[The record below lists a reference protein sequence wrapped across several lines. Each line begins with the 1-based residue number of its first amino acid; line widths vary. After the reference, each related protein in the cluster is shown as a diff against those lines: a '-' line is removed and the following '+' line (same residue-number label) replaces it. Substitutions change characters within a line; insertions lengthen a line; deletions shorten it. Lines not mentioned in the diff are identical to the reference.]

1 MKILCLDRPLP
12 GATFEKYQPHLQ
24 AEVRHTWENYKKG
37 VIRDVYFRQD
47 RPGVAIFLEC
57 SSLEEAKAVVAEFPL
72 AKAGLLDFDLIPIGP
87 FTNWEL
93 LFAPA
98 AR

>member
-1 MKILCLDRPLP
+1 MKILCIDRPLP

-24 AEVRHTWENYKKG
+24 AEVRHTFETYKQG
-37 VIRDVYFRQD
+37 IIRDIYLRQD

-57 SSLEEAKAVVAEFPL
+57 SSVDEAKRVLAEFPL
-72 AKAGLLDFDLIPIGP
+72 AKAGVIDFELIPLGP

-98 AR
+98 PK

>member
-1 MKILCLDRPLP
+1 MKILCIDRPLP

-24 AEVRHTWENYKKG
+24 AEVRHTFQAYKQG
-37 VIRDVYFRQD
+37 TVRDIYLRQD

-57 SSLEEAKAVVAEFPL
+57 SSVDEAKQVLAEFPL
-72 AKAGLLDFDLIPIGP
+72 AKAGLIDFELIPLGP

-98 AR
+98 PK